1 MKRIVVTGLGAVT
14 PIGIGQQAFHD
25 AQLKATN
32 GVRTIQHFD
41 ASNLSCTI
49 AAEVD
54 IDMTSYLDRK
64 LVKRTDRFTQF
75 ALIAAELA
83 LADSHLDLA
92 SLDTTEVGTFIGA
105 GFGGMATFEENCKIS
120 IEKSPMRVSPFFI
133 PMMIGN
139 MAAGQIAMRYG
150 FMGPSLDTVTACTSG
165 ADAIGQAL
173 RALQHGEAEVCL
185 AGGAEAAIT
194 PIGIGSFS
202 VMRALS
208 TRNDE
213 PARASR
219 PFDKGRDGFVMGEGA
234 GVLILET
241 LEHAER
247 RGATIYAELT
257 GYGRST
263 DAYHISDPHPEGKGA
278 ALAMSRALNEARLM
292 PEDID
297 YLNAHATST
306 PAGDAAETNAIKQV
320 FQAAASKLA
329 VSSTKSMTGHL
340 LGAAGAIEAIATVQA
355 IYSDRLPPTRNYEV
369 QDDGLDLDY
378 VPEARERVVNHA
390 LSNSFGFGGHNAA
403 LIFSKRQS

>member
-1 MKRIVVTGLGAVT
+1 MRRVVVTGLGAVT
-14 PIGIGQQAFHD
+14 PIGVGQRAFHE
-25 AQLKATN
+25 AQLKAAN
-32 GVRTIQHFD
+32 GVRTISRFD
-41 ASNLSCTI
+41 ASALSCTI

-54 IDMTSYLDRK
+54 LELTDYLDRK
-64 LVKRTDRFTQF
+64 LIKRTDRFTQF
-75 ALIAAELA
+75 ALVAAELA
-83 LADSHLDLA
+83 LLDSQLPLA
-92 SLDTTEVGTFIGA
+92 SLDTQRVGTFIGA
-105 GFGGMATFEENCKIS
+105 GFGGMATFEDNCKIS
-120 IEKSPMRVSPFFI
+120 LEKSPMRVSPFFI

-139 MAAGQIAMRYG
+139 MAAGQVAMRYG

-173 RALQHGEAEVCL
+173 RAMQHGEADVCL

-213 PARASR
+213 PERASR

-234 GVLILET
+234 GVLVLET
-241 LEHAER
+241 LEHATR

-278 ALAMSRALNEARLM
+278 ALAMERALAEAKLN
-292 PEDID
+292 PEDIG

-306 PAGDAAETNAIKQV
+306 PAGDAAETQAIKQV
-320 FQAAASKLA
+320 FQAAAASLP

-340 LGAAGAIEAIATVQA
+340 LGAAGAVEAMATVQA
-355 IYSDRLPPTRNYEV
+355 VYSDIIPPTRNYQER
-369 QDDGLDLDY
+369 DAGLDLDY
-378 VPEARERVVNHA
+378 VPEAREQTVRHA

-403 LIFSKRQS
+403 LIFSKWR